1 MTILKLKDEI
11 FEVIESKKIIAKL
24 EYFDNPLTFLAT
36 VKEIVINPN
45 NKLSPEALQEF
56 AEISAMLFYQQ
67 LK

>member
-1 MTILKLKDEI
+1 LL
-11 FEVIESKKIIAKL
+11 KIIAKL

-36 VKEIVINPN
+36 VKEIVTNPN